1 MWLLQLYLPVKPASS
16 GLHKTGKSNS
26 KQNNQ
31 TNKIVMNKLLTISQ
45 SPHIFGNYTIRKLM
59 LGVIIALVP
68 AFITSILFY
77 GIGVVIVTSVSI
89 ASCVLFEFIIQKY
102 ILKTEIRITDGS
114 AMVTGILLA
123 FNLPSNIPWWIVI
136 IGCLIAI
143 GIGKMT
149 FGGLGNNPFNP
160 ALVGRVFLLISFP
173 TAMTVFPKAAGWDT
187 PYLIPAD
194 KLDAYTGATPLSL
207 IKEGLKSGK
216 SITELLDINNLSYSD
231 MFFGNI
237 GGSLGEIAAF
247 ALLIGFVYLLSR
259 KIITWHIPVSVIGSV
274 FIATGLLWI
283 FSEEGHDIISG
294 ALNINLPVIKLKDA
308 NEEIRVFH
316 MADPVFHILTGGL
329 MLGAIYMAT
338 DYVTS
343 PMTAKG
349 MIIYGTAIG
358 VIVVLIRIFG
368 SYPEG
373 VAFAILI
380 MNGFVPL
387 INRYIKPK
395 RFGQEAKHV

>member
-1 MWLLQLYLPVKPASS
+1 
-16 GLHKTGKSNS
+16 
-26 KQNNQ
+26 
-31 TNKIVMNKLLTISQ
+31 
-45 SPHIFGNYTIRKLM
+45 
-59 LGVIIALVP
+59 VP
-68 AFITSILFY
+68 AFITSLVFY
-77 GIGVVIVTSVSI
+77 GIGVIIVTAISVL
-89 ASCVLFEFIIQKY
+89 SCVLFELLIQKF
-102 ILKTEIRITDGS
+102 ILKTEVRMTDCS
-114 AMVTGILLA
+114 AVVTGLLLA
-123 FNLPSNIPWWIVI
+123 FNLPSNIPWWII
-136 IGCLIAI
+136 ITGSLVAI

-173 TAMTVFPKAAGWDT
+173 TAMTVFPKAAGWGT

-194 KLDAYTGATPLSL
+194 KLDAYTGATPLNL
-207 IKEGLKSGK
+207 IKEGIKSGK
-216 SITELLDINNLSYSD
+216 SIAELMNINNLNYSD

-247 ALLIGFVYLLSR
+247 ALLIGFAYLLIR
-259 KIITWHIPVSVIGSV
+259 RIITWHIPASVIGSV
-274 FIATGLLWI
+274 FVFTGLLWI
-283 FSEEGHDIISG
+283 FSEEGHNILSG
-294 ALNINLPVIKLKDA
+294 ALHLNLPVIQFKDV
-308 NEEIRVFH
+308 NEEIKVFH

-338 DYVTS
+338 DYATS
-343 PMTAKG
+343 PMTGRG
-349 MIIYGTAIG
+349 MIIYGTGIG
-358 VIVVLIRIFG
+358 VIVVLIRVFG

-395 RFGQEAKHV
+395 RFG

>member
-1 MWLLQLYLPVKPASS
+1 
-16 GLHKTGKSNS
+16 
-26 KQNNQ
+26 
-31 TNKIVMNKLLTISQ
+31 MNKLLTISQ
-45 SPHIFGNYTIRKLM
+45 SPHISGNYSIRKLM
-59 LGVIIALVP
+59 LAVIIALVP
-68 AFITSILFY
+68 AFIISLVFY
-77 GIGVVIVTSVSI
+77 GIGVIIVTAISVS
-89 ASCVLFEFIIQKY
+89 SCVLFELLIQKF
-102 ILKTEIRITDGS
+102 ILKTGVRITDCS
-114 AMVTGILLA
+114 AVVTGLLLA
-123 FNLPSNIPWWIVI
+123 FNLPSNIPWWII
-136 IGCLIAI
+136 ITGSLVAI

-173 TAMTVFPKAAGWDT
+173 TAMTVFPKAAGWNT

-194 KLDAYTGATPLSL
+194 KLDAFTGATPLNL
-207 IKEGLKSGK
+207 IKEGIKNGK
-216 SITELLDINNLSYSD
+216 SIAELMDINNLSYSN

-247 ALLIGFVYLLSR
+247 ALLVGFAYLLIR
-259 KIITWHIPVSVIGSV
+259 KIITWHIPVSVIGTV
-274 FIATGLLWI
+274 FIFTGLLWI
-283 FSEEGHDIISG
+283 FSEEGHNIITG
-294 ALNINLPVIKLKDA
+294 ALNINLPVLKFKDV
-308 NEEIRVFH
+308 NEEIKAFH

-338 DYVTS
+338 DYATS
-343 PMTAKG
+343 PMTGRG
-349 MIIYGTAIG
+349 MIIYGTGIG
-358 VIVVLIRIFG
+358 VIVVLIRVFG

-395 RFGQEAKHV
+395 RFG